1 MAIWWP
7 WVRRGLH
14 GSCGMAIW
22 WPWVSR
28 GLHGG
33 GVEAMGELSLQE
45 KRQSMTFFKRQEKYK
60 MTLL

>member
-1 MAIWWP
+1 M
-7 WVRRGLH
+7 RRGLH

-22 WPWVSR
+22 WPWVRR

-45 KRQSMTFFKRQEKYK
+45 KRESMTLFKRQENYK
-60 MTLL
+60 MMLL